1 MAGPRSI
8 SDAEWQVMQVVWDRQ
23 QATAAEVIAALSGET
38 GWSHRTIR
46 TLLARLV
53 EKNALAAAADGNKY
67 VYTPRVSRR
76 QCVREAGKS
85 FLERVFDGDCGE
97 LLVHFARHGKATPEQ
112 IDELRRLLDQKT
124 RAED

>member
-1 MAGPRSI
+1 MAGTRSI
-8 SDAEWQVMQVVWDRQ
+8 SDAEWQVMQVVWDRE
-23 QATAAEVIAALSGET
+23 QATAAEVIAALSAET

-53 EKNALAAAADGNKY
+53 EKDVLAAAADGNKY
-67 VYTPRVSRR
+67 VYTPRVTRR

-97 LLVHFARHGKATPEQ
+97 LLVHFARHGKVTPQ
-112 IDELRRLLDQKT
+112 QLDELRRLLETKNP
-124 RAED
+124 AED

>member
-1 MAGPRSI
+1 MAGTRSI
-8 SDAEWQVMQVVWDRQ
+8 SDAEWQVMQVVWDRER
-23 QATAAEVIAALSGET
+23 ATAAEVIAALSAET

-53 EKNALAAAADGNKY
+53 EKDVLAAAADGNKY
-67 VYTPRVSRR
+67 VYTPRITRR

-97 LLVHFARHGKATPEQ
+97 LLVHFARHGKVTPHQ
-112 IDELRRLLDQKT
+112 LNELRRLLEAKNP
-124 RAED
+124 AED